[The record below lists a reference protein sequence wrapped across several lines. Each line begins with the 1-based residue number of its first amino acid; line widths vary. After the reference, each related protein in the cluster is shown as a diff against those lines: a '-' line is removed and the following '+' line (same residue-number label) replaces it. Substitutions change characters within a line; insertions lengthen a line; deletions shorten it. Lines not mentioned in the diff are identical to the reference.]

1 MKVVNVQEEIEPAQK
16 EILVVDVIKKQLIR
30 LLFIYLLIS
39 NVFIFIRIIL
49 RAFGADP
56 NNLFAGF
63 IFLVSGFF
71 LLPFFGIFPQSEEEI
86 VAGNPTAD
94 TSALIAVFCSNIL
107 IFLAMGVIYILTRM
121 VKTRKQEKETLKKS
135 KPVDTTITKVA
146 VD

>member
-1 MKVVNVQEEIEPAQK
+1 MKVVNVQEQIDSAQK

-30 LLFIYLLIS
+30 LLLVYLLVT
-39 NVFIFIRIIL
+39 NVFIFLRIIL

-56 NNLFAGF
+56 DNLFAGF

-71 LLPFFGIFPQSEEEI
+71 LFPFFGIFPQSDEGI

-94 TSALIAVFCSNIL
+94 ISALVAVFCSNVL
-107 IFLAMGVIYILTRM
+107 IFLAMGIVHIFTKM
-121 VKTRKQEKETLKKS
+121 VKTRKQEKETIEKS
-135 KPVDTTITKVA
+135 KTVDTTITKIA